1 MYLVCFLFF
10 LFYALLL
17 GSLLLIG
24 YFLQVKKELNYWVN
38 ESESKSNISANG
50 KSIRLDNLV
59 VIVPFRNE
67 EQRIYGLLSSILNT
81 TKLPK
86 EFIFVD
92 DHSSDKTSDLII
104 EKLKN
109 IPFRILKLPDGVEGK
124 KRAIRLAMEQSESE
138 IILSLD
144 ADVEFQENYF
154 SNLAQLSL
162 CDMYILPVVFNAKN
176 WLESLFEL
184 DPLLVNAANCGISG
198 WKRPILAS
206 GANLMF
212 SRTAFQELDN
222 FARHKHIASG
232 DDMYALRDFREGG
245 AEIRLITGS
254 VLAVS
259 TETPQ
264 SVKEFFHQRLRWIAK
279 TGDVKDALS
288 TLLAIFQVLVTCTF
302 LGLLLFSAF
311 QLEWKSFW
319 AIVGLKTSIDLV
331 QFFPYFFRVK
341 RLRTLLFIPFYEVLF
356 PIYSLS
362 VLIAVLFV
370 KPIWKGRILM
380 NR

>member
-1 MYLVCFLFF
+1 
-10 LFYALLL
+10 
-17 GSLLLIG
+17 
-24 YFLQVKKELNYWVN
+24 
-38 ESESKSNISANG
+38 
-50 KSIRLDNLV
+50 
-59 VIVPFRNE
+59 
-67 EQRIYGLLSSILNT
+67 
-81 TKLPK
+81 
-86 EFIFVD
+86 
-92 DHSSDKTSDLII
+92 
-104 EKLKN
+104 
-109 IPFRILKLPDGVEGK
+109 
-124 KRAIRLAMEQSESE
+124 
-138 IILSLD
+138 
-144 ADVEFQENYF
+144 
-154 SNLAQLSL
+154 
-162 CDMYILPVVFNAKN
+162 MYILPVVFNAKN

-198 WKRPILAS
+198 WNRPILAS

-254 VLAVS
+254 ALAVS

-319 AIVGLKTSIDLV
+319 AIVGLKTSVDLV

-341 RLRTLLFIPFYEVLF
+341 RLRILLFIPFYEVLF

-362 VLIAVLFV
+362 ILIAVLFV

>member
-1 MYLVCFLFF
+1 MYLYSFIFF
-10 LFYALLL
+10 LFYTLIL
-17 GSLLLIG
+17 GGILLIG
-24 YFLQVKKELNYWVN
+24 YFLQLKKELNYW
-38 ESESKSNISANG
+38 SKEVDSNQFKNG
-50 KSIRLDNLV
+50 KSMRLDNLV
-59 VIVPFRNE
+59 VIIPFRNE
-67 EQRIYGLLSSILNT
+67 EQRIQGLLSSILTT

-92 DHSSDKTSDLII
+92 DHSSDKTEDLII

-124 KRAIRLAMEQSESE
+124 KRAIRMAMEQSESE
-138 IILSLD
+138 FILSLD
-144 ADVEFQENYF
+144 ADVEFQQNYF
-154 SNLAQLSL
+154 SNLAQLRP

-212 SRTAFQELDN
+212 NRTAFQELDN
-222 FARHKHIASG
+222 FERHAHIASG
-232 DDMYALRDFREGG
+232 DDIYALRDFREGG
-245 AEIRLITGS
+245 AEIRLITDS
-254 VLAVS
+254 AVAIS

-264 SVKEFFHQRLRWIAK
+264 SLKEFFHQRLRWIAK
-279 TGDVKDALS
+279 TGDVEDALS
-288 TLLAIFQVLVTCTF
+288 TLLAIFQVLVTFTF

-311 QLEWKSFW
+311 QWEWKSFW
-319 AIVGLKTSIDLV
+319 VILVLKTGVDLV
-331 QFFPYFFRVK
+331 QFSPYFFRIK
-341 RLRTLLFIPFYEVLF
+341 RMRTWLFIPFYEVLF

-362 VLIAVLFV
+362 ILIAILFV
-370 KPIWKGRILM
+370 KPIWKGRILAKK
-380 NR
+380 

>member
-1 MYLVCFLFF
+1 MYLYSFIFF
-10 LFYALLL
+10 LFYTLIL
-17 GSLLLIG
+17 GGILLIG
-24 YFLQVKKELNYWVN
+24 YFLQLKKELNYW
-38 ESESKSNISANG
+38 SKEVDSNQFKNG
-50 KSIRLDNLV
+50 KSMRLDNLV
-59 VIVPFRNE
+59 VIIPFRNE
-67 EQRIYGLLSSILNT
+67 EQRIQGLLSSILTT

-92 DHSSDKTSDLII
+92 DHSSDKTEDLII

-124 KRAIRLAMEQSESE
+124 KRAIRIAMEQSESE
-138 IILSLD
+138 FILSLD

-154 SNLAQLSL
+154 SNLAQLRP

-206 GANLMF
+206 GANLIF
-212 SRTAFQELDN
+212 SRIVFQKLDN
-222 FARHKHIASG
+222 FERHAHIASG
-232 DDMYALRDFREGG
+232 DDIYALRDFREGG
-245 AEIRLITGS
+245 AEIRLITDS
-254 VLAVS
+254 AVAIS

-279 TGDVKDALS
+279 TGDVEDALS
-288 TLLAIFQVLVTCTF
+288 TLLAIFQVLVTFTF

-311 QLEWKSFW
+311 QWEWKSFW
-319 AIVGLKTSIDLV
+319 VILVLKTGIDLV
-331 QFFPYFFRVK
+331 QFSPYFFRIK
-341 RLRTLLFIPFYEVLF
+341 RMRTWLFIPFYEVLF

-362 VLIAVLFV
+362 VLIAILFV

>member
-1 MYLVCFLFF
+1 MYLVCFIFF

-17 GSLLLIG
+17 GGLLLIG

-38 ESESKSNISANG
+38 ESESKSNICANG

-67 EQRIYGLLSSILNT
+67 EQRIHVLLSSILNT

-92 DHSSDKTSDLII
+92 DHSSDKTADLIAD
-104 EKLKN
+104 KLIN

-124 KRAIRLAMEQSESE
+124 KRAIRMAMEQSESE
-138 IILSLD
+138 FILSLD

-154 SNLAQLSL
+154 LNIAQLSL

-184 DPLLVNAANCGISG
+184 DPLLVNAANFGISG

-222 FARHKHIASG
+222 FTRHKHIASG
-232 DDMYALRDFREGG
+232 DDIYALRDFREGG
-245 AEIRLITGS
+245 AEIRLITDS
-254 VLAVS
+254 ALAVS

-279 TGDVKDALS
+279 TGDVKDTLS
-288 TLLAIFQVLVTCTF
+288 TVLAIFQLLVTCAF

-311 QLEWKSFW
+311 QLEWNSFW
-319 AIVGLKTSIDLV
+319 TIFTLKTSIDLV
-331 QFFPYFFRVK
+331 QFSPYFFRVK
-341 RLRTLLFIPFYEVLF
+341 RLRTWLFIPFYEVLF

-362 VLIAVLFV
+362 VLIAILFV